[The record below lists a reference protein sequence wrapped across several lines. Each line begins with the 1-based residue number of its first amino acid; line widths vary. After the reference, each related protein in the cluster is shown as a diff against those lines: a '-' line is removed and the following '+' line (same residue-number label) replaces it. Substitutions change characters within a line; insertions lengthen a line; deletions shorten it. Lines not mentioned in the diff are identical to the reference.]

1 MQIRDLPH
9 PDPGVPDVRTGG
21 RFLVWLYRRQL
32 GGQLKAMA
40 WGLVHTGAV
49 ASFPLPVGIAVQA
62 VADRS
67 GARLALAGGLLM
79 LLGVLVAVGDT
90 MLHRAA
96 VTNWITAVARI
107 QQLLARKTAEL
118 GSALTRRV
126 AAGEVVAVSTGDLE
140 KIGWFVE
147 AISRFSAAA
156 LTSIGVCVAL
166 VIYQPTL
173 GVVVAVGVPVV
184 ALAVLPLLPRAT
196 RRADEQ
202 REKAGYATELASD
215 TVAGLRV
222 LRGIGGEE
230 LFLGRYRTA
239 SQDVRKAAVRSAR
252 MWSLISAVQVALP
265 GLLLIAVVW
274 YGARLALDGR
284 IEVGALVTM
293 YSAVTFLL
301 YPLQHFEEIAQAY
314 SFSRPSAKRAARV
327 LALSRPVDGRITDH
341 APLSGDLYDPT
352 TGLLA
357 PAGRF
362 TAVVCGDP
370 DAAGRLAERL
380 GGHPASAADVEEDVT
395 GDVGEDVGE
404 DTVGSV
410 APVGLVDAVGPMDA
424 VDPVDTV
431 DAVNAANGMAKETA
445 KADEAVRG
453 GTRARATARVM
464 GGTRARAVEG
474 AQEAVSPGTDSA
486 EAVSSRP
493 GSAEEVVSSRREPAE
508 EAVSLRREP
517 AEEAVS
523 LRREPAEEV
532 ASPATESAAP
542 AMATSSPLPSVQLGG
557 IALDDVPRD
566 AARQAVLVQDKDPVL
581 LSGTLQELFD
591 VPSSGAVTARQALA
605 AAQCDD
611 VLAALA
617 QAGTGGTDDPM
628 RSRLTERGRS
638 LSGGQRQRLALARSL
653 VTDPEVLV
661 LDEPTSAVDSHTEA
675 RIADGLRALRDGR
688 TTVVLTSSPLVLDRA
703 DQVVFLPDGKVV
715 AVGPHRELLRSNPAY
730 HAVVTRETDE
740 ERARK
745 KGATGT
751 PLQDGPG
758 ATGRNSA
765 GTPRQDDPGTT
776 GQDSSGTTRRDPGA
790 TRRGG
795 PGATGRDGSPA
806 ASADVPRDRPDDHP
820 DERPDGPPDGRPDG
834 RPDDRPEGLLQK
846 TDDSSPTRARM
857 GTLETIEETA

>member
-274 YGARLALDGR
+274 YGAQLALDGR

-341 APLSGDLYDPT
+341 APLGGDLYDPT

-380 GGHPASAADVEEDVT
+380 GGHPASATDVEEDVN
-395 GDVGEDVGE
+395 GNVGE

-424 VDPVDTV
+424 VDAVDAVDPVDTV
-431 DAVNAANGMAKETA
+431 DVVNYMAKETA
-445 KADEAVRG
+445 KADETVQG
-453 GTRARATARVM
+453 GTRARAAARVAE
-464 GGTRARAVEG
+464 GTRARGVEG

-486 EAVSSRP
+486 EDVSSRP
-493 GSAEEVVSSRREPAE
+493 GSAEEVVS
-508 EAVSLRREP
+508 LRREP

-523 LRREPAEEV
+523 SHREPAEEI
-532 ASPATESAAP
+532 ASSATESAAP

-617 QAGTGGTDDPM
+617 QAGTGETDDPM

-745 KGATGT
+745 GATGS

-758 ATGRNSA
+758 ATDRNSA
-765 GTPRQDDPGTT
+765 ATPRQDDPGTPR
-776 GQDSSGTTRRDPGA
+776 QDSSGT

-795 PGATGRDGSPA
+795 PGATGRHGSPA
-806 ASADVPRDRPDDHP
+806 APADVPRDGPDD
-820 DERPDGPPDGRPDG
+820 RPDGRPDGSPGGPPDSRPDG